1 MKAILAASTLIAL
14 AATSLYHLRQIQLA
28 IQPIPLA
35 QITSTPSVPAS
46 LSQGPALAI
55 VNPNQHIPIH
65 DSRQTTLQVP
75 LALSHQ
81 QILARFTK
89 GFFGGHVFAPER
101 SILRLVHK
109 EISHFRAI
117 ETIPVSAHIWAP
129 AQLSTHA
136 LPPLHALLFG
146 AFRLVHVR
154 LGGRESH
161 VDFAFGADGGA
172 IAGVHRFEVFDVEG
186 GGGEVQNGGYR
197 EVVVRF
203 SHAGCNPREDKPLG
217 PAVVQTLHLWY
228 AMLLF
233 REGVAEVG
241 REV

>member
-14 AATSLYHLRQIQLA
+14 AATSLYHLRQIQTA
-28 IQPIPLA
+28 IQPIPLN

-75 LALSHQ
+75 LTLSHQ
-81 QILARFTK
+81 EILARFTK

-101 SILRLVHK
+101 SILRLLHK
-109 EISHFRAI
+109 EILHFRAI
-117 ETIPVSAHIWAP
+117 QSIPVSSYIWAP

-146 AFRLVHVR
+146 AFRLVHVQ
-154 LGGRESH
+154 LDGRESH
-161 VDFAFGADGGA
+161 VDFAFGADEGA
-172 IAGVHRFEVFDVEG
+172 IAGVHRFEVFEVEG
-186 GGGEVQNGGYR
+186 EGVKAQTEGYR
-197 EVVVRF
+197 TVVIRF
-203 SHAGCNPREDKPLG
+203 AHAGCNPREDKPLE
-217 PAVVQTLHLWY
+217 PAVLQTLHLWY